1 MTAKLAR
8 NKVTIAASFLVV
20 LVLLLAYLV
29 LVSPKRSR
37 ASELDGEIAAAQVE
51 LGRLRAEQARL
62 KDEPT
67 VPVAKVARLKKAMP
81 DRMNMPA
88 LLLEIA
94 RVARKT
100 GISFDSITPSE
111 PVAVSGYQKV
121 PVSLVF
127 QGNFFALNDFLYR
140 MRNLV
145 QVRDDR
151 LRVKGRLF
159 AIDAIDFAEGSD
171 KFPQIQAT
179 LTANSFLYGG
189 APPAAA
195 TAPPASAS
203 SDASATGATP

>member
-8 NKVTIAASFLVV
+8 NKVTIAASLLVA
-20 LVLLLAYLV
+20 LVSLLAYLV

-37 ASELDGEIAAAQVE
+37 ASELDGEIAAAHVE
-51 LGRLRAEQARL
+51 LSRLRAEQARVEE
-62 KDEPT
+62 KPT
-67 VPVAKVARLKKAMP
+67 VPVAKVGRLKKAMP
-81 DRMNMPA
+81 DRLNMPA

-94 RVARKT
+94 QVARKT

-111 PVAVSGYQKV
+111 PVHVSGYQKV

-127 QGNFFALNDFLYR
+127 QGNFFELNDFLYR

-159 AIDAIDFAEGSD
+159 AVDAIDFAEGSD

-179 LTANSFLYGG
+179 LTANAFLYGG
-189 APPAAA
+189 APAAAA

-203 SDASATGATP
+203 SDASAAGETP

>member
-1 MTAKLAR
+1 LTAKLAR

-51 LGRLRAEQARL
+51 LGRLRAEQARA

-94 RVARKT
+94 RVARNT

-111 PVAVSGYQKV
+111 PVPVSGYQKV

-127 QGNFFALNDFLYR
+127 EGNFFALNDFLYR

-195 TAPPASAS
+195 TTPPASAS
-203 SDASATGATP
+203 TDASATGATP